1 MKGIQGLVIAI
12 VLGLIGGVINWKYLI
27 DQSKQG
33 DMVKFIAVRPEK
45 KIKQGQEFRSEDLAE
60 VLVPRKN
67 AQTLLRVAYTE
78 KSYVVGSK
86 ATQDYNA
93 DDIILRQEL
102 KTVSRGELPLEKNE
116 VAVWV
121 PVDARRFVSTQVIP
135 GQTQVMFRLPRVG
148 PTPAGSTAENA
159 TELVGPFDVLS
170 VGNRRGEIDT
180 MRGESVR
187 PMQENVLTIRGK
199 LVSGKQLDALT
210 SRVTNYLDKTGNRPL
225 DVLLL
230 PEPAPSK

>member
-1 MKGIQGLVIAI
+1 MKGVQGLVIAI
-12 VLGLIGGVINWKYLI
+12 VLGLIGGVVNWKYLS
-27 DQSKQG
+27 DQSKQKG
-33 DMVKFIAVRPEK
+33 LVKFIAVRPDK
-45 KIKQGQEFRSEDLAE
+45 SIKQGQQFKAEDLAE
-60 VLVPRKN
+60 VVIPEKH
-67 AQTLLRVAYTE
+67 AKTLLRVAYTE

-86 ATQDYNA
+86 ATQDYGG

-121 PVDARRFVSTQVIP
+121 PVDTKRFVSTQVIP

-148 PTPAGSTAENA
+148 PTPVGSTAENS
-159 TELVGPFDVLS
+159 TELIGPFDVLS

-180 MRGESVR
+180 MRSESVR

-199 LVSGKQLDALT
+199 LVAGKQLDPLT
-210 SRVTNYLDKTGNRPL
+210 SRVTNYLDKTNNRPL

-230 PEPAPSK
+230 PEPAPPK